1 MHKNY
6 RFSKKQE
13 GTVLITVGVNYV
25 NLLNNPNVN
34 PKNEDACKKNVCR
47 FEGTIWFWQE
57 ALLHAPPLL
66 QVASTLKL
74 NRYGWQWKN
83 PHIFTGLSL

>member
-47 FEGTIWFWQE
+47 FEGTI
-57 ALLHAPPLL
+57 
-66 QVASTLKL
+66 
-74 NRYGWQWKN
+74 
-83 PHIFTGLSL
+83 

>member
-13 GTVLITVGVNYV
+13 GTVLITVRVNYV

-34 PKNEDACKKNVCR
+34 PKNEDACKKTCADLKVQFDSGKKHSCMPR
-47 FEGTIWFWQE
+47 PFFK
-57 ALLHAPPLL
+57 LH
-66 QVASTLKL
+66 Q
-74 NRYGWQWKN
+74 R
-83 PHIFTGLSL
+83 